1 MKGGRASG
9 IEARW
14 MVSVAHAYG
23 LDALSFAG
31 GVPAGSSGPA
41 DGWWRRRRPEEVTLG
56 TVVEPEVLVLRCQ
69 GGDRE
74 AFREL
79 FRQHRTDVARLV
91 QRLLGGRGDVDDVV
105 QEVFLQVHRSL
116 KDFRFGS
123 RFSTWL
129 YRVTVNVVLMQRR
142 AARSRPQLVEAPE
155 GLAPHDDALSP
166 EEQAVRNRRVEAFY
180 RLLDRLSEKKR
191 IAYILHEMEGMSPT
205 DIAETVK
212 APVLTV
218 RTRLFYARRELC
230 ALLREEPALA
240 GLAHGLEESISAADG
255 EPTKEPA

>member
-1 MKGGRASG
+1 MASVARAYISEAVPFGTDLPASG
-9 IEARW
+9 T
-14 MVSVAHAYG
+14 
-23 LDALSFAG
+23 
-31 GVPAGSSGPA
+31 GPA
-41 DGWWRRRRPEEVTLG
+41 DGWRKRARREEVRLG
-56 TVVEPEVLVLRCQ
+56 PVVEPEVLVLRCQ
-69 GGDRE
+69 SGDRE

-79 FRQHRTDVARLV
+79 FRQHRSDVARLV
-91 QRLLGGRGDVDDVV
+91 HRLLGGRGDVDDVV

-155 GLAPHDDALSP
+155 GLIPQDDALSP

-191 IAYILHEMEGMSPT
+191 TAYILHEMEGMAPT
-205 DIAETVK
+205 DIAEAVN

-240 GLAHGLEESISAADG
+240 TLAQGLDEPTSVADG
-255 EPTKEPA
+255 EPHKEPA

>member
-1 MKGGRASG
+1 VSG
-9 IEARW
+9 WEQRPRPSGARLQ
-14 MVSVAHAYG
+14 A
-23 LDALSFAG
+23 
-31 GVPAGSSGPA
+31 
-41 DGWWRRRRPEEVTLG
+41 
-56 TVVEPEVLVLRCQ
+56 VVEPEVLVLRCQ
-69 GGDRE
+69 AGDKQ

-79 FRQHRTDVARLV
+79 FRHHRNDVVRLV

-142 AARSRPQLVEAPE
+142 AARSRPQLVEAPD
-155 GLAPHDDALSP
+155 GLAPADGALSP
-166 EEQAVRNRRVEAFY
+166 EEQAVRNRRVESFF

-191 IAYILHEMEGMSPT
+191 TAYILHEMEGLSPSE
-205 DIAETVK
+205 IAETVG

-218 RTRLFYARRELC
+218 RTRLFYARRELAAMLC
-230 ALLREEPALA
+230 EEPALA
-240 GLAHGLEESISAADG
+240 ALARDLDDPAPAATAAPHEEL
-255 EPTKEPA
+255 P